1 VVKRTYLILSA
12 LIPCLALA
20 GCRSATESWRNPP
33 ASPLV
38 LPTAFPSPAAEQ
50 PAGLAQPTPTVIA
63 GPITITYWEDESDD
77 GAVVLDE
84 LADAFMQENPGIQVE
99 RLHFTTEDLR
109 LQYRVAALE
118 GKSPD
123 LVRGSSELA
132 GSFGSLETVRPL
144 EGLFSQSTLDGFFP
158 GALTAATINGRL
170 WGLPDNYGN
179 QLMLIYNKKLVGEV
193 PANTDAW
200 VAQLKTLTDPAQ
212 GQYGLVYDLKE
223 PYWLIPWL
231 GGFGGWPLDEAN
243 EPALATE
250 PMVRAL
256 QFLQDLKMVHKVVPE
271 DANYD
276 SAYELF
282 RSGKA
287 AYVIDGAW
295 NLDRY
300 LGAGVDLG
308 VAALPRVTRTGLFP
322 SPLTL
327 GKDWY
332 ISKEAQ
338 GHELDAAVKFVEFM
352 TSARAQE
359 TWASKAGRLPSSKE
373 AARSEVITQDPIKVG
388 SVDQLSKGRGLQS
401 VPEMYCAWSAMRTPL
416 ASVMDGTMN
425 PTRASEAMQDE
436 AERCIEDMNAGETP
450 DLEQ

>member
-1 VVKRTYLILSA
+1 VKRLLVIPSVLIF
-12 LIPCLALA
+12 CLALA
-20 GCRSATESWRNPP
+20 GCRPATESWRNPP
-33 ASPLV
+33 ASPPV
-38 LPTAFPSPAAEQ
+38 FPTAIPALSVEEPS
-50 PAGLAQPTPTVIA
+50 LVAQPTPTVIA
-63 GPITITYWEDESDD
+63 GPITLTYWEDESDD

-84 LADAFMQENPGIQVE
+84 LAAAFMEEHPGIQIE
-99 RLHFTTEDLR
+99 RLHFSTEDLR
-109 LQYRVAALE
+109 QAYRVAVLE
-118 GKSPD
+118 GHSPE
-123 LVRGSSELA
+123 LLRGASELA
-132 GSFGSLETVRPL
+132 GSFGGQEIVRPL
-144 EGLFSQSTLDGFFP
+144 EGLLPQSTLDGFFP

-170 WGLPDNYGN
+170 WGVPDNQGEH
-179 QLMLIYNKKLVGEV
+179 LMLIYNKKLVNEV
-193 PANTDAW
+193 PADTDRW

-223 PYWLIPWL
+223 PFWLIPWL
-231 GGFGGWPLDEAN
+231 GGFGGWPLDDAN
-243 EPALATE
+243 RPALDTE

-256 QFLQDLKMVHKVVPE
+256 QFLQDLKSTYKVVPE
-271 DANYD
+271 DGNYD

-300 LGAGVDLG
+300 RGAGVQLG

-327 GKDWY
+327 GKYWY

-352 TSARAQE
+352 TSAEVQE

-373 AARSEVITQDPIKVG
+373 AARSEVITQDPITSG

-401 VPEMYCAWSAMRTPL
+401 VPEMYCAWGAMRAPL
-416 ASVMDGTMN
+416 AGVMDGTMN
-425 PTRASEAMQDE
+425 PTMASQAMQDE
-436 AERCIEDMNAGETP
+436 AERCIEELNAEEAP
-450 DLEQ
+450 AADQ